1 MLTKAARVGLVSI
14 SPKLLERNADQSGMR
29 VTRRASRRHRCGVG
43 SELTVEDAYRKWA
56 DDLVRYA
63 TVLAGRSDAADVV
76 GDAFASV
83 LARGEPWWT
92 TVRDPRAYLFRAV
105 LNSARMRVR
114 STGRRERRESLV
126 GGRDAGEPHID
137 PAVSRAV
144 AALSVQQRAV
154 IFLAYWEDLRP
165 ADIAAVLRVSEGSV
179 RRQLAR
185 ARTSLRKV
193 LT

>member
-1 MLTKAARVGLVSI
+1 M
-14 SPKLLERNADQSGMR
+14 
-29 VTRRASRRHRCGVG
+29 G

-63 TVLAGRSDAADVV
+63 TVLAGPSDAADVV

-83 LARGEPWWT
+83 LARGEQWWSM
-92 TVRDPRAYLFRAV
+92 VREPRAYLFRAV
-105 LNSARMRVR
+105 LNTARMRVR
-114 STGRRERRESLV
+114 SSSRRARRESLV
-126 GGRDAGEPHID
+126 GGHETGESHID
-137 PAVSRAV
+137 PAVTRAV

-154 IFLAYWEDLRP
+154 IYLTYWEDLRP
-165 ADIAAVLRVSEGSV
+165 SDIATMLRVSEGSV

-185 ARTSLRKV
+185 ARSSLRTV